1 MKNRTKQ
8 DIYTLYLRKRR
19 KGVLRMFTIFKEEKV
34 ITAGILVFLCL
45 SVLVRLMLA
54 WMYHTMIRETDN
66 MATTGNRLLK
76 QCKVKFANCYQL
88 NGGVSNIPVFVDK
101 FLNRLAF
108 GHLSFDAWY
117 HLSGQCML
125 FSIVFAG
132 VGICKGI
139 MGGRMLGEI
148 LPFYIVSFLGMYLYF
163 SLSAMVDIKGKR
175 RILKTNLIDYL
186 ENHLSGRIPVT
197 EQDYERLYGP
207 GSLVEEIAT
216 SGKAGRRQRTS
227 GRRTVELMPIRS
239 RAVQPEETSDR
250 LDREVFSTENAT
262 PEKAEGK
269 AITERPED
277 PARVT
282 EEELQALLQELL
294 TV

>member
-19 KGVLRMFTIFKEEKV
+19 KGVLRMFTIFKEERV

-101 FLNRLAF
+101 FLNRLSF

-117 HLSGQCML
+117 HLSGQFML
-125 FSIVFAG
+125 FSVVFAG
-132 VGICKGI
+132 AGICKGI
-139 MGGRMLGEI
+139 LDGRMLGEI
-148 LPFYIVSFLGMYLYF
+148 LPFYIASFLGLYLYF
-163 SLSAMVDIKGKR
+163 SLSAMIDIKGKR
-175 RILKTNLIDYL
+175 RVLKTNLIDYL

-197 EQDYERLYGP
+197 EQDYERLYGASKLP
-207 GSLVEEIAT
+207 
-216 SGKAGRRQRTS
+216 
-227 GRRTVELMPIRS
+227 GRRTVELMPIRG
-239 RAVQPEETSDR
+239 RAEQPQEMVRETG
-250 LDREVFSTENAT
+250 REVFSTEHEM
-262 PEKAEGK
+262 PGK
-269 AITERPED
+269 MED
-277 PARVT
+277 RGMAQQDESSRVT

>member
-1 MKNRTKQ
+1 
-8 DIYTLYLRKRR
+8 
-19 KGVLRMFTIFKEEKV
+19 MFTIFKEEKV

-88 NGGVSNIPVFVDK
+88 NGGVANIPVFVDK
-101 FLNRLAF
+101 FLNRLSF

-125 FSIVFAG
+125 FSVVFAG

-139 MGGRMLGEI
+139 LDGRMLGEI
-148 LPFYIVSFLGMYLYF
+148 LPFYIVSFLELYLYF
-163 SLSAMVDIKGKR
+163 SLSALVDIKGKQWV
-175 RILKTNLIDYL
+175 LKTNLIDYL

-197 EQDYERLYGP
+197 EQDYERLYGASKLP
-207 GSLVEEIAT
+207 
-216 SGKAGRRQRTS
+216 
-227 GRRTVELMPIRS
+227 GRRTVELMPIRG
-239 RAVQPEETSDR
+239 RAAQPQEMVRETG
-250 LDREVFSTENAT
+250 REVFSTEHEM
-262 PEKAEGK
+262 PGK
-269 AITERPED
+269 MED
-277 PARVT
+277 RGMAQQDETSRVT

>member
-1 MKNRTKQ
+1 MTMKNRTKQ

-101 FLNRLAF
+101 FLNRLSF

-125 FSIVFAG
+125 FSVIFAG

-139 MGGRMLGEI
+139 LDGRMLGEI
-148 LPFYIVSFLGMYLYF
+148 LPFYIASFLGLYLYF
-163 SLSAMVDIKGKR
+163 SLSALVDIKGKR
-175 RILKTNLIDYL
+175 RVLKTNLIDYL

-197 EQDYERLYGP
+197 EQDYERLYGASKLP
-207 GSLVEEIAT
+207 
-216 SGKAGRRQRTS
+216 
-227 GRRTVELMPIRS
+227 GRRTVELMPIRG
-239 RAVQPEETSDR
+239 RTAQPQEMVRETG
-250 LDREVFSTENAT
+250 REVFSTEHEM
-262 PEKAEGK
+262 PGK
-269 AITERPED
+269 MEARGMAQQDETS
-277 PARVT
+277 RVT

>member
-101 FLNRLAF
+101 FLNRLSF

-125 FSIVFAG
+125 FSVIFAG

-139 MGGRMLGEI
+139 LDGRMLGEI
-148 LPFYIVSFLGMYLYF
+148 LPFYIASFLGLYLYF
-163 SLSAMVDIKGKR
+163 SLSALVDIKGKR
-175 RILKTNLIDYL
+175 RVLKTNLIDYL

-197 EQDYERLYGP
+197 EQDYERLYGASKLP
-207 GSLVEEIAT
+207 
-216 SGKAGRRQRTS
+216 
-227 GRRTVELMPIRS
+227 GRRTVELMPIRG
-239 RAVQPEETSDR
+239 RAVQPQEMVRETE
-250 LDREVFSTENAT
+250 REVFSVEHVIPGKTEDRGMSQ
-262 PEKAEGK
+262 PDESSS
-269 AITERPED
+269 
-277 PARVT
+277 VT

>member
-1 MKNRTKQ
+1 MEKRTKH

-19 KGVLRMFTIFKEEKV
+19 KGVLRRFTIFKEEKV

-45 SVLVRLMLA
+45 SVRVRLMLA
-54 WMYHTMIRETDN
+54 GMYHTMIRETDN

-101 FLNRLAF
+101 FLNRLSF

-125 FSIVFAG
+125 FSVVFAG

-139 MGGRMLGEI
+139 LDGRMLGEI
-148 LPFYIVSFLGMYLYF
+148 LPFYIASFLGLYLYF
-163 SLSAMVDIKGKR
+163 SLSALVDIKGKQR
-175 RILKTNLIDYL
+175 VLKTNLIDYL

-197 EQDYERLYGP
+197 EQDYERLYGASKLP
-207 GSLVEEIAT
+207 
-216 SGKAGRRQRTS
+216 
-227 GRRTVELMPIRS
+227 GRRTVELMPIRG
-239 RAVQPEETSDR
+239 RAAQPQEMVRETG
-250 LDREVFSTENAT
+250 REVFSTEHEM
-262 PEKAEGK
+262 PGK
-269 AITERPED
+269 MED
-277 PARVT
+277 RGMAQQDESSRVT

>member
-101 FLNRLAF
+101 FLNRLSF

-125 FSIVFAG
+125 FSVIFAG

-139 MGGRMLGEI
+139 LDGRMLGEI
-148 LPFYIVSFLGMYLYF
+148 LPFYIASFLGLYLYF
-163 SLSAMVDIKGKR
+163 SLSALVDIKGKR
-175 RILKTNLIDYL
+175 RGLKTNLIDYL

-197 EQDYERLYGP
+197 EQDYERLYGASKLP
-207 GSLVEEIAT
+207 
-216 SGKAGRRQRTS
+216 
-227 GRRTVELMPIRS
+227 GRRTVELMPIRG
-239 RAVQPEETSDR
+239 RAVQPQEMVRETG
-250 LDREVFSTENAT
+250 REVFSTEHEM
-262 PEKAEGK
+262 PGK
-269 AITERPED
+269 MED
-277 PARVT
+277 RGMAQQDETSRVT

>member
-1 MKNRTKQ
+1 
-8 DIYTLYLRKRR
+8 
-19 KGVLRMFTIFKEEKV
+19 MFTIFKEEKV

-66 MATTGNRLLK
+66 MATTGNRLLQ
-76 QCKVKFANCYQL
+76 QCKVNFANCYQL

-101 FLNRLAF
+101 FLNRLSF

-125 FSIVFAG
+125 FSVIFAG

-139 MGGRMLGEI
+139 LDGRMLGEI
-148 LPFYIVSFLGMYLYF
+148 LPFYIASFLGLYLYF
-163 SLSAMVDIKGKR
+163 SLSALVDIKGKR
-175 RILKTNLIDYL
+175 RVLKTNLIDYL

-197 EQDYERLYGP
+197 EQDYVRLYGAP
-207 GSLVEEIAT
+207 KLP
-216 SGKAGRRQRTS
+216 
-227 GRRTVELMPIRS
+227 GRRTVELMPIRG
-239 RAVQPEETSDR
+239 RAAQPQEMVREAG
-250 LDREVFSTENAT
+250 REVFSTEHEM
-262 PEKAEGK
+262 PGK
-269 AITERPED
+269 MED
-277 PARVT
+277 RGMAQQDETSRVT

>member
-101 FLNRLAF
+101 FLNRLSF

-125 FSIVFAG
+125 FSVVFAG

-139 MGGRMLGEI
+139 LDGRMLGEI
-148 LPFYIVSFLGMYLYF
+148 LPFYIASFLGLYLYF
-163 SLSAMVDIKGKR
+163 SLSALVDIKGKQR
-175 RILKTNLIDYL
+175 VLKTNLIDYL

-197 EQDYERLYGP
+197 EQDYERLYGASKLP
-207 GSLVEEIAT
+207 
-216 SGKAGRRQRTS
+216 
-227 GRRTVELMPIRS
+227 GRRTVELMPIRG
-239 RAVQPEETSDR
+239 RAVQPQEMVRETE
-250 LDREVFSTENAT
+250 REVFSVEHVIPGKTEDRGMSQQD
-262 PEKAEGK
+262 ESSS
-269 AITERPED
+269 
-277 PARVT
+277 VT

>member
-101 FLNRLAF
+101 FLNRLSF

-125 FSIVFAG
+125 FSVIFAG

-139 MGGRMLGEI
+139 LDGRMLGEI
-148 LPFYIVSFLGMYLYF
+148 LPFYIASFLGLYLYF
-163 SLSAMVDIKGKR
+163 SLSALVDIKGKR
-175 RILKTNLIDYL
+175 RVLKTNLIDYL

-197 EQDYERLYGP
+197 EQDYERLYGASKLP
-207 GSLVEEIAT
+207 
-216 SGKAGRRQRTS
+216 
-227 GRRTVELMPIRS
+227 GRRTVELMPIRG
-239 RAVQPEETSDR
+239 RAAQPQEMVRETG
-250 LDREVFSTENAT
+250 REVFSTEHEM
-262 PEKAEGK
+262 PGK
-269 AITERPED
+269 TEDRGMAQQDETS
-277 PARVT
+277 RVT

>member
-101 FLNRLAF
+101 FLNRLSF

-125 FSIVFAG
+125 FSVIFAG

-139 MGGRMLGEI
+139 LDGRMLGEI
-148 LPFYIVSFLGMYLYF
+148 LPFYIASFLGLYLYF
-163 SLSAMVDIKGKR
+163 SLSALVDIKGKR
-175 RILKTNLIDYL
+175 RVLKTNLIDYL

-197 EQDYERLYGP
+197 EQDYERLYGA
-207 GSLVEEIAT
+207 SKL
-216 SGKAGRRQRTS
+216 S
-227 GRRTVELMPIRS
+227 GRRTVELMPIRG
-239 RAVQPEETSDR
+239 RAAQPQEMVRETG
-250 LDREVFSTENAT
+250 REVFSAEHAIPGKTEDRGMSQQD
-262 PEKAEGK
+262 ESSS
-269 AITERPED
+269 
-277 PARVT
+277 VT

>member
-101 FLNRLAF
+101 FLNRLSF

-125 FSIVFAG
+125 FSVVFAG

-139 MGGRMLGEI
+139 LDGRMLGEI
-148 LPFYIVSFLGMYLYF
+148 LPFYIASFLGLYLYF
-163 SLSAMVDIKGKR
+163 SLSALVDIKGKQR
-175 RILKTNLIDYL
+175 VLKTNLIDYL

-197 EQDYERLYGP
+197 EQDYERLYGASKLP
-207 GSLVEEIAT
+207 
-216 SGKAGRRQRTS
+216 
-227 GRRTVELMPIRS
+227 GRRTVELMPIRG
-239 RAVQPEETSDR
+239 RAAQPQEMVRETG
-250 LDREVFSTENAT
+250 REVFSTEHEM
-262 PEKAEGK
+262 PGK
-269 AITERPED
+269 MEARGMAQQDETS
-277 PARVT
+277 RVT

>member
-1 MKNRTKQ
+1 MEKRTKH

-101 FLNRLAF
+101 FLNRLSF

-125 FSIVFAG
+125 FSVVFAG

-139 MGGRMLGEI
+139 LDGRMLGEI
-148 LPFYIVSFLGMYLYF
+148 LPFYIASFLGLYLYF
-163 SLSAMVDIKGKR
+163 SLSALVDIKGKQR
-175 RILKTNLIDYL
+175 VLKTNLIDYL

-197 EQDYERLYGP
+197 EQDYERLYGASKLP
-207 GSLVEEIAT
+207 
-216 SGKAGRRQRTS
+216 
-227 GRRTVELMPIRS
+227 GRRTVELMPIRG
-239 RAVQPEETSDR
+239 RAAQPQEMVRETE
-250 LDREVFSTENAT
+250 REVFSTEHEM
-262 PEKAEGK
+262 PGK
-269 AITERPED
+269 MEARGMAQQDETS
-277 PARVT
+277 RVT

>member
-101 FLNRLAF
+101 FLNRLSF

-125 FSIVFAG
+125 FSVIFAG

-139 MGGRMLGEI
+139 LDGRMLGEI
-148 LPFYIVSFLGMYLYF
+148 LPFYIASFLGLYLYF
-163 SLSAMVDIKGKR
+163 SLSALVDIKGKR
-175 RILKTNLIDYL
+175 RVLKTNLIDYL

-197 EQDYERLYGP
+197 EQDYERLYGASKLP
-207 GSLVEEIAT
+207 
-216 SGKAGRRQRTS
+216 
-227 GRRTVELMPIRS
+227 GRRTVELMPIRG
-239 RAVQPEETSDR
+239 RTAQPQEMVRETG
-250 LDREVFSTENAT
+250 REVFSTEHEM
-262 PEKAEGK
+262 PGK
-269 AITERPED
+269 MED
-277 PARVT
+277 RGMAQQDETSRFT

>member
-1 MKNRTKQ
+1 MTMKNRTKQ

-101 FLNRLAF
+101 FLNRLSF

-125 FSIVFAG
+125 FSVIFAG
-132 VGICKGI
+132 MGICKGI
-139 MGGRMLGEI
+139 LDGRMLGEI
-148 LPFYIVSFLGMYLYF
+148 LPFYIASFLGLYLYF
-163 SLSAMVDIKGKR
+163 SLSALVDIKGKR
-175 RILKTNLIDYL
+175 RVLKTNLIDYL

-197 EQDYERLYGP
+197 EQDYERLYGASKLP
-207 GSLVEEIAT
+207 
-216 SGKAGRRQRTS
+216 
-227 GRRTVELMPIRS
+227 GRRTVELMPIRG
-239 RAVQPEETSDR
+239 RTAQPQEMVRETG
-250 LDREVFSTENAT
+250 REVFSTEHEI
-262 PEKAEGK
+262 PGK
-269 AITERPED
+269 TEDRGMSQQDESSS
-277 PARVT
+277 VT

>member
-1 MKNRTKQ
+1 
-8 DIYTLYLRKRR
+8 
-19 KGVLRMFTIFKEEKV
+19 MFTIFKEEKV
-34 ITAGILVFLCL
+34 ITTGILVFLGL
-45 SVLVRLMLA
+45 SILVRLLLA
-54 WMYHTMIRETDN
+54 GFYHTMIKETDN
-66 MATTGNRLLK
+66 MATTNNRLLK

-132 VGICKGI
+132 IGICKGI

-186 ENHLSGRIPVT
+186 ENHLSGRISVT

-207 GSLVEEIAT
+207 GSLGEEISA
-216 SGKAGRRQRTS
+216 AGRTR

-239 RAVQPEETSDR
+239 RAVQPEETADR

>member
-101 FLNRLAF
+101 FLNRLSF

-125 FSIVFAG
+125 FSVIFAG

-139 MGGRMLGEI
+139 LDGRMLGEI
-148 LPFYIVSFLGMYLYF
+148 LPFYIASFLGLYLYF
-163 SLSAMVDIKGKR
+163 SLSAMIDIKGKR
-175 RILKTNLIDYL
+175 RVLKTNLIDYL

-197 EQDYERLYGP
+197 EQDYERLYGASKLP
-207 GSLVEEIAT
+207 
-216 SGKAGRRQRTS
+216 
-227 GRRTVELMPIRS
+227 GRRTVELMPIRG
-239 RAVQPEETSDR
+239 RAAQPQEMVRGTG
-250 LDREVFSTENAT
+250 REVFSTEHEM
-262 PEKAEGK
+262 PGK
-269 AITERPED
+269 MED
-277 PARVT
+277 RGMAQQDESSRVT

>member
-1 MKNRTKQ
+1 MTMKNRTKQ

-34 ITAGILVFLCL
+34 ITAGILGFLCL

-101 FLNRLAF
+101 FLNRLSF

-125 FSIVFAG
+125 FSVIFAG

-139 MGGRMLGEI
+139 LDGRMLGEI
-148 LPFYIVSFLGMYLYF
+148 LPFYIASFLGLYLYF
-163 SLSAMVDIKGKR
+163 SLSALVDIKGKR
-175 RILKTNLIDYL
+175 RVLKTNLIDYL

-197 EQDYERLYGP
+197 EQDYERLYGASKLP
-207 GSLVEEIAT
+207 
-216 SGKAGRRQRTS
+216 
-227 GRRTVELMPIRS
+227 GRRTVELMPIRG
-239 RAVQPEETSDR
+239 RAVQPQEMVRETG
-250 LDREVFSTENAT
+250 REVFSTEHEM
-262 PEKAEGK
+262 PGK
-269 AITERPED
+269 MED
-277 PARVT
+277 RGMAQQDETSRVT

>member
-101 FLNRLAF
+101 FLNRLSF

-125 FSIVFAG
+125 FSVIFAG
-132 VGICKGI
+132 EGICKGI
-139 MGGRMLGEI
+139 LDGRMLGEI
-148 LPFYIVSFLGMYLYF
+148 LPFYIASFLGLYLYF
-163 SLSAMVDIKGKR
+163 SLSALVDIKGKR
-175 RILKTNLIDYL
+175 RVLKTNLIDYL

-197 EQDYERLYGP
+197 EQDYERLYGASKLP
-207 GSLVEEIAT
+207 
-216 SGKAGRRQRTS
+216 
-227 GRRTVELMPIRS
+227 GRRTVELMPIRG
-239 RAVQPEETSDR
+239 RAVQPQEMVRETE
-250 LDREVFSTENAT
+250 REVFSVEHVIPGKTEDRGMSQQD
-262 PEKAEGK
+262 ESSS
-269 AITERPED
+269 
-277 PARVT
+277 VT

>member
-101 FLNRLAF
+101 FLNRLSF

-125 FSIVFAG
+125 FSVIFAG

-139 MGGRMLGEI
+139 LDGRMLGEI
-148 LPFYIVSFLGMYLYF
+148 LPFYIASFLGLYLYF
-163 SLSAMVDIKGKR
+163 SLSALVDIKGKR
-175 RILKTNLIDYL
+175 RVLKTNLIDYL

-197 EQDYERLYGP
+197 EQDYERLYGASKLP
-207 GSLVEEIAT
+207 
-216 SGKAGRRQRTS
+216 
-227 GRRTVELMPIRS
+227 GRRTVELMPIRG
-239 RAVQPEETSDR
+239 RAVQPQEMVRETE
-250 LDREVFSTENAT
+250 REVFSVEHAIPGKTEDRGMSQQD
-262 PEKAEGK
+262 ESSS
-269 AITERPED
+269 
-277 PARVT
+277 VT

>member
-101 FLNRLAF
+101 FLNRLSF

-125 FSIVFAG
+125 FSVVFAG

-139 MGGRMLGEI
+139 LDGRMLGEI
-148 LPFYIVSFLGMYLYF
+148 LPFYIASFLGLYLYF
-163 SLSAMVDIKGKR
+163 SLSALVDIKGKQR
-175 RILKTNLIDYL
+175 VLKTNLIDYL

-197 EQDYERLYGP
+197 EQDYERLYGASKLP
-207 GSLVEEIAT
+207 
-216 SGKAGRRQRTS
+216 
-227 GRRTVELMPIRS
+227 GRRTVELMPIRG
-239 RAVQPEETSDR
+239 RAAQPQEMVRETG
-250 LDREVFSTENAT
+250 REVFSTEHEM
-262 PEKAEGK
+262 PGK
-269 AITERPED
+269 MED
-277 PARVT
+277 RGMDQQDESSRVT

>member
-1 MKNRTKQ
+1 
-8 DIYTLYLRKRR
+8 
-19 KGVLRMFTIFKEEKV
+19 MFTIFKEEKV

-101 FLNRLAF
+101 FLNRLSF

-125 FSIVFAG
+125 FSVIFAG

-139 MGGRMLGEI
+139 LDGRMLGEI
-148 LPFYIVSFLGMYLYF
+148 LPFYIASFLGLYLYF
-163 SLSAMVDIKGKR
+163 SLSALVDIKGKR
-175 RILKTNLIDYL
+175 RVLKTNLIDYL

-197 EQDYERLYGP
+197 EQDYVRPVSYTHLISGFSNRSFP
-207 GSLVEEIAT
+207 SRTLVRWPPDSSVTSRSRPISIHPKALAT
-216 SGKAGRRQRTS
+216 S
-227 GRRTVELMPIRS
+227 
-239 RAVQPEETSDR
+239 
-250 LDREVFSTENAT
+250 STLAS
-262 PEKAEGK
+262 
-269 AITERPED
+269 II
-277 PARVT
+277 
-282 EEELQALLQELL
+282 
-294 TV
+294 

>member
-66 MATTGNRLLK
+66 METTGNRLLK

-101 FLNRLAF
+101 FLNRLSF

-125 FSIVFAG
+125 FSVIFAG

-139 MGGRMLGEI
+139 LDGRMLGEI
-148 LPFYIVSFLGMYLYF
+148 LPFYIASFLGLYLYF
-163 SLSAMVDIKGKR
+163 SLSALVDIKGKR
-175 RILKTNLIDYL
+175 RVLKTNLIDYL

-197 EQDYERLYGP
+197 EQDYERLYGASKLP
-207 GSLVEEIAT
+207 
-216 SGKAGRRQRTS
+216 
-227 GRRTVELMPIRS
+227 GRRTVELMPIRG
-239 RAVQPEETSDR
+239 RTAQPQEMVRETE
-250 LDREVFSTENAT
+250 REVFSVEHVIPGKTEDRGMSQQD
-262 PEKAEGK
+262 ESSS
-269 AITERPED
+269 
-277 PARVT
+277 VT